1 MVATLVTHHQPLLSI
16 LSPTKGM
23 PSMTSARLQRYALF
37 LSGMDFEITFRN
49 TSRHA
54 NADALSLLPM
64 EETYDKDADV
74 IDPMEAF
81 HVSQEDAIPMSSAQ
95 VRLETQNDPVLSKA
109 YTLTMDGWTYTGDKE
124 IAPYYTRRN
133 KLSLQ
138 Q

>member
-81 HVSQEDAIPMSSAQ
+81 HVGPTQ
-95 VRLETQNDPVLSKA
+95 VTRKSLLTIRDGTNFPCNNDVGNQSDNTCETSPADSTFAARGNVGSGQ
-109 YTLTMDGWTYTGDKE
+109 T
-124 IAPYYTRRN
+124 
-133 KLSLQ
+133 
-138 Q
+138 